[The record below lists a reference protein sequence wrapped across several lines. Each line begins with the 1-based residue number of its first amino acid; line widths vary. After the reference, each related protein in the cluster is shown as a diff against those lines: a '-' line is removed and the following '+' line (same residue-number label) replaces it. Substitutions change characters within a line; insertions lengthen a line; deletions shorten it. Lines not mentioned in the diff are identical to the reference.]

1 MQYLYTSKSDET
13 NHPIYGVF
21 GRPVHNYEV
30 GKLLAKG
37 WVRRVEEL
45 SNESTKESTK
55 EESTKEVTSEVKL
68 SIPEQAKLL
77 GIETEDKHGKT
88 LHWKVLAKK
97 IEAHNV
103 AN

>member
-1 MQYLYTSKSDET
+1 M
-13 NHPIYGVF
+13 
-21 GRPVHNYEV
+21 HNYEV

-45 SNESTKESTK
+45 SVEDTKKEAKKESTEK
-55 EESTKEVTSEVKL
+55 STNEIKL
-68 SIPEQAKLL
+68 SIPDQAKAL
-77 GIETEDKHGKT
+77 GIDAEDSNGKT